1 MSKLIRIPHEV
12 HESTCYVNGL
22 FDVLTWKGAKYDYFL
37 LPIIGGMASF
47 AYLKFKMAKPPCMVY
62 WGNNP
67 KYLLQDLSEIIGFT
81 QIISE
86 GKSFKNEFPKI
97 KIYLDNDEPV
107 MVGALD
113 MYYLHYYPEL
123 YKREHVPIHYLLVT
137 GYDEEKQVVYVHDCS
152 FDGLQEIPLVE
163 FEASLNINVPGM
175 SRKNTYRI
183 FRLPQKMP
191 SELEV
196 AEKGLAYKAGRMLK
210 PPVSML
216 GIPAMRKLAK
226 EITTWENKD
235 CYNHMVAYAGL
246 TPPLIAEDLS
256 HNDGLRF
263 EQARVLKALGQKYHN
278 TEWSKASNL
287 FTKSGELIIKLCKKA
302 LDYEGSACSELL
314 DRIAGIEEEAYR
326 YLDNVHLPT
335 D

>member
-1 MSKLIRIPHEV
+1 MSKLIRIPHKV

-47 AYLKFKMAKPPCMVY
+47 AYLKFKMTKPPCMVY

-97 KIYLDNDEPV
+97 KIYIDNGEPV

-152 FDGLQEIPLVE
+152 LDGLQQVPFTE
-163 FEASLNINVPGM
+163 FEASLNVNVPGM

-196 AEKGLAYKAGRMLK
+196 AGKGLAYKAGRMLK

-226 EITTWENKD
+226 EITTWEDKS

-287 FTKSGELIIKLCKKA
+287 FTKSGELIIELCKTA
-302 LDYEGSACSELL
+302 LDYEGSACSKLL
-314 DRIAGIEEEAYR
+314 DRIADIEEEAYR
-326 YLDNVHLPT
+326 YLDRR
-335 D
+335 

>member
-1 MSKLIRIPHEV
+1 MSKLIRIPHKV

-22 FDVLTWKGAKYDYFL
+22 FDVLTWKGSKYDYFL

-67 KYLLQDLSEIIGFT
+67 KYLLQDLSESIGFT

-97 KIYLDNDEPV
+97 KIYIDNGEPV

-123 YKREHVPIHYLLVT
+123 YKKEHVPIHYLLVI

-152 FDGLQEIPLVE
+152 FDGIQQIPFVE
-163 FEASLNINVPGM
+163 FEASLNVNVPGM

-196 AEKGLAYKAGRMLK
+196 AGKGLAYKAGRMLK

-226 EITTWENKD
+226 EITTWEDKS

-263 EQARVLKALGQKYHN
+263 EQARLLKALGQKYHN
-278 TEWSKASNL
+278 TGWSKASNL
-287 FTKSGELIIKLCKKA
+287 FMKSGELIIILCKKA

-314 DRIAGIEEEAYR
+314 DRIASVEEEAYR
-326 YLDNVHLPT
+326 YLDRK
-335 D
+335 

>member
-1 MSKLIRIPHEV
+1 
-12 HESTCYVNGL
+12 
-22 FDVLTWKGAKYDYFL
+22 
-37 LPIIGGMASF
+37 
-47 AYLKFKMAKPPCMVY
+47 
-62 WGNNP
+62 
-67 KYLLQDLSEIIGFT
+67 
-81 QIISE
+81 
-86 GKSFKNEFPKI
+86 
-97 KIYLDNDEPV
+97 
-107 MVGALD
+107 LD

-123 YKREHVPIHYLLVT
+123 YKKEHVPIHYLLVT
-137 GYDEEKQVVYVHDCS
+137 GYDEQKQVVYVHDCS
-152 FDGLQEIPLVE
+152 FNGLQQIPFAE
-163 FEASLNINVPGM
+163 FEASLNVNVPGM

-191 SELEV
+191 SELEL
-196 AEKGLAYKAGRMLK
+196 AGKGLAYKAGRMLK

-226 EITTWENKD
+226 EITTWEDKS

-263 EQARVLKALGQKYHN
+263 EQARLLKALGQKYHN

-302 LDYEGSACSELL
+302 LDYEGSDCSELL

-326 YLDNVHLPT
+326 YLDRK
-335 D
+335 

>member
-1 MSKLIRIPHEV
+1 
-12 HESTCYVNGL
+12 
-22 FDVLTWKGAKYDYFL
+22 
-37 LPIIGGMASF
+37 MASF

-97 KIYLDNDEPV
+97 KIYIDNDEPV

-123 YKREHVPIHYLLVT
+123 YKKERIPIHYLLVT

-152 FDGLQEIPLVE
+152 FDGPQQIPFAE
-163 FEASLNINVPGM
+163 FEASLNVNVPGI

-183 FRLPQKMP
+183 FGLPQKMP

-196 AEKGLAYKAGRMLK
+196 AGKGLAYKAERMLK

-226 EITTWENKD
+226 EIITWEDKS

-263 EQARVLKALGQKYHN
+263 EQARLLKALGQKYHN

-287 FTKSGELIIKLCKKA
+287 FTKSGELIIKLCEKA
-302 LDYEGSACSELL
+302 LDYEGSACSQLL
-314 DRIAGIEEEAYR
+314 GRIADVEEEAYR
-326 YLDNVHLPT
+326 YLNRK
-335 D
+335 